1 MTIKQ
6 ETEVIEPK
14 SGRGG
19 ARLGAGRPRDPSA
32 KNLRKEFFEA
42 INVQQEVVDLQRLW
56 NIFKQQAEAKAYDG
70 NTEDLQWIFS
80 RIIPVPKEQDID
92 VTSNGQPLSVQVSFT
107 RKELPEY
114 RDIAANDAD

>member
-6 ETEVIEPK
+6 EIEVIEPK

-92 VTSNGQPLSVQVSFT
+92 ITSNGQS
-107 RKELPEY
+107 
-114 RDIAANDAD
+114 IAPTILLDHREIEE